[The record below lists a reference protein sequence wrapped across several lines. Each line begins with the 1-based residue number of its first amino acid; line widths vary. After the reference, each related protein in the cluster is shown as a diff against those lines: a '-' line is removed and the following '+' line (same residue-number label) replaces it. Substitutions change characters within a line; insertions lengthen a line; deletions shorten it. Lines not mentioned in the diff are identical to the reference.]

1 MPNMAIITA
10 GSLLPP
16 SPSGQ
21 YVVQENLD
29 LWASPAGSSLASQ
42 AAQGRY
48 LIPTGIVAET
58 ALLVWQLEDDY
69 RAWLP
74 LNRLAAL
81 APAPTPYQSAALDR
95 REIEARLPQ
104 VLDYL
109 QQAAERA
116 NVYLW
121 GGNIGPDYDCSGLT
135 QAAFASAGIW
145 LPRDSYQQEMFTRR
159 VPRKDLQPGDL
170 IFFGTEKVDHVGVYL
185 GEGRYLHSSGTSM
198 GRNGI
203 GVDTLN
209 PSDDP
214 VSQAYGARYWSC
226 GRVESSYRSRA
237 ALGDSD
243 IR

>member
-1 MPNMAIITA
+1 MTEA
-10 GSLLPP
+10 SLLPP
-16 SPSGQ
+16 SPTEQ
-21 YVVQENLD
+21 YLVLENLD
-29 LWASPAGSSLASQ
+29 LWASPSGPSLASQ

-48 LIPTGIVAET
+48 VIPTTTVAEM

-74 LNRLAAL
+74 LSRLAAL
-81 APAPTPYQSAALDR
+81 APAPTPYQSAGLDR

-109 QQAAERA
+109 QEAAGRA
-116 NVYLW
+116 NTYLW
-121 GGNIGPDYDCSGLT
+121 GGNIGPNYDCSGLT

-159 VPRKDLQPGDL
+159 VSRRDLQPGDL

-185 GEGRYLHSSGTSM
+185 GEGRYLHSSGTTM

-214 VSQAYGARYWSC
+214 VSRAYGARYWSC

-237 ALGDSD
+237 ALGDTLN
-243 IR
+243 